1 MSKERENKP
10 RIVFWSIVGVGVVY
24 MYYNVFKK

>member
-1 MSKERENKP
+1 MSKEREKKP
-10 RIVFWSIVGVGVVY
+10 RLVFWSIVGVGVVY